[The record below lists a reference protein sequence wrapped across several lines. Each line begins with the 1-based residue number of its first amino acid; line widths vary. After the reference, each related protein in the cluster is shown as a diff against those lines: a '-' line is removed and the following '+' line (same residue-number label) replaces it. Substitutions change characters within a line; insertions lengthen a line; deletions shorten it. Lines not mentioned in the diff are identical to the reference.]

1 MIQAKALCAAIG
13 ANQVLRDV
21 SLEIAPGELFAVI
34 GANGAGKTSLLRAL
48 SGLLPLQSGAITFE
62 GRNIA
67 RVPAHRLSR
76 SGLVHVPQGRQI
88 IPGLTVRDNLEIG
101 AQNIGLGRHAIAER
115 MDEQWARFPV
125 LRERQ
130 SIDAAAL
137 SGGEQQMLA
146 IARGL
151 MMQPRVLMLDEPSLG
166 LAPQIVQLIM
176 QTLRDLADQGLAVLL
191 VEQVAML
198 ALEVADRAMVLRN
211 GACALA
217 GPAAELLGSRD
228 LVNSYLS

>member
-1 MIQAKALCAAIG
+1 MIQANALCAAIG

-21 SLEIAPGELFAVI
+21 SLAIAPGELLAVI

-48 SGLLPLQSGAITFE
+48 SGLLPLQSGTITFE
-62 GRNIA
+62 GRDTA
-67 RVPAHRLSR
+67 RIPAHRLSR

-101 AQNIGLGRHAIAER
+101 ARNIGLSHPAIHARI
-115 MDEQWARFPV
+115 DEQWERFPV
-125 LRERQ
+125 LRQRQ

-176 QTLRDLADQGLAVLL
+176 QTLRNLADQGLAVLL

-211 GACALA
+211 GAVALA
-217 GPAAELLGSRD
+217 GPSAELLGSRD

>member
-1 MIQAKALCAAIG
+1 
-13 ANQVLRDV
+13 VLRDV

-62 GRNIA
+62 GRDIA
-67 RVPAHRLSR
+67 RIPAHRLSR
-76 SGLVHVPQGRQI
+76 SGLVHVPQGRQV

-101 AQNIGLGRHAIAER
+101 AKNIGLGRHAIAAR

-125 LRERQ
+125 LRQRQ

-211 GACALA
+211 GAVALA
-217 GPAAELLGSRD
+217 GPSAELLGSRD
-228 LVNSYLS
+228 LVNTYLS

>member
-76 SGLVHVPQGRQI
+76 SGLVHVLQGRQI

-101 AQNIGLGRHAIAER
+101 AQNVGLSRHAIAAR
-115 MDEQWARFPV
+115 LDEQWERFPV
-125 LRERQ
+125 LRQRQ

-151 MMQPRVLMLDEPSLG
+151 MIDEPSLG

-211 GACALA
+211 GACALS
-217 GPAAELLGSRD
+217 GPSAELLGSRD